1 MGKTKIALIIMLLLI
16 VSALLIVTLLGSDNS
31 EPVISS
37 NKIESEQPNSQPQ
50 SVKPDSQDVIIDE
63 EAVETDVNQSHAQEG
78 NDAADDPVNTP
89 NEESPPSGVDIKTD
103 HEQVVEQFENEEVDY
118 HWSGYWQNELHTI
131 VLFVGAK
138 AFVENTE
145 VECKSSTC
153 EVSVKLS
160 VNGPQ
165 NTVEAVGAL
174 SDEFAQRG
182 LKFVPASIDPE
193 NGEIVFYT
201 QPGDIPE

>member
-1 MGKTKIALIIMLLLI
+1 MGKARIALIIILLLV
-16 VSALLIVTLLGSDNS
+16 VSALLMVTLFS
-31 EPVISS
+31 EEDSEAVISA
-37 NKIESEQPNSQPQ
+37 KQGEYEESYSKPEP
-50 SVKPDSQDVIIDE
+50 VKPDSQDVTIKKQADE
-63 EAVETDVNQSHAQEG
+63 SDVTKVEDIANDSVNA
-78 NDAADDPVNTP
+78 P
-89 NEESPPSGVDIKTD
+89 NEEFPPSGVDIKTN
-103 HEQVVEQFENEEVDY
+103 HEQVAEQFDNEEVDY
-118 HWSGYWQNELHTI
+118 HWSGYWQNELQTI

-138 AFVENTE
+138 AFIEDSE
-145 VECKSSTC
+145 AECKSSTC
-153 EVSVKLS
+153 EVSVRLS

>member
-1 MGKTKIALIIMLLLI
+1 MGKTKIALIIILLLI
-16 VSALLIVTLLGSDNS
+16 VSALLIVTLFS
-31 EPVISS
+31 EEDPEAVISA
-37 NKIESEQPNSQPQ
+37 KQVEGEAYSQPE
-50 SVKPDSQDVIIDE
+50 SVKPDSQDVTIE
-63 EAVETDVNQSHAQEG
+63 EQPVKSGVQKT
-78 NDAADDPVNTP
+78 NDAANDSVNAF
-89 NEESPPSGVDIKTD
+89 NEKPSSSGVDIKTN
-103 HEQVVEQFENEEVDY
+103 HEQVAEQFDNEEVDY
-118 HWSGYWQNELHTI
+118 HWSGYWQNELQTI

-138 AFVENTE
+138 AFIEDSE

-153 EVSVKLS
+153 EVSVRLS

>member
-1 MGKTKIALIIMLLLI
+1 MGKTKIALIIVLLLI
-16 VSALLIVTLLGSDNS
+16 VSALLVVTVFSGEEP
-31 EPVISS
+31 EPVISA
-37 NKIESEQPNSQPQ
+37 KQVEDEEAYSQPE
-50 SVKPDSQDVIIDE
+50 SVKLDSQDVTIEKQIDE
-63 EAVETDVNQSHAQEG
+63 SDVTKVEDIANDSVNA
-78 NDAADDPVNTP
+78 P
-89 NEESPPSGVDIKTD
+89 NEEFPPSGLDIKTN
-103 HEQVVEQFENEEVDY
+103 HEQMIEQFENEEVDY
-118 HWSGYWQNELHTI
+118 HWSGYWQNELQTI

-138 AFVENTE
+138 AFVENSE

-153 EVSVKLS
+153 EVSVRLS

-193 NGEIVFYT
+193 SGEIVFYT

>member
-1 MGKTKIALIIMLLLI
+1 MEKTKIALIIVLLLI
-16 VSALLIVTLLGSDNS
+16 VSALLVVTVFSRENS
-31 EPVISS
+31 EAVISAKQVEDEEAYS
-37 NKIESEQPNSQPQ
+37 QLESI
-50 SVKPDSQDVIIDE
+50 KPDSQDVTIEKQIDE
-63 EAVETDVNQSHAQEG
+63 SDVTKVEDI
-78 NDAADDPVNTP
+78 ADDSINAP

-103 HEQVVEQFENEEVDY
+103 HEQVAEQFENEEEDY
-118 HWSGYWQNELHTI
+118 HWSGYWQNELQTI

-138 AFVENTE
+138 AFVENAE

-153 EVSVKLS
+153 EVSVELS
-160 VNGPQ
+160 VKGPQ

-174 SDEFAQRG
+174 SDEFAQRE

-193 NGEIVFYT
+193 SGEIVFYT

>member
-1 MGKTKIALIIMLLLI
+1 MGKARIALIIILLLA
-16 VSALLIVTLLGSDNS
+16 VSALLMVTLFS
-31 EPVISS
+31 EEDSEAVISA
-37 NKIESEQPNSQPQ
+37 KQGEHEESYSQPEP
-50 SVKPDSQDVIIDE
+50 VKPDSQDVTIKKQADE
-63 EAVETDVNQSHAQEG
+63 SDVTKVEDIANDSVNA
-78 NDAADDPVNTP
+78 P
-89 NEESPPSGVDIKTD
+89 NEEFPPSGVDIKTN
-103 HEQVVEQFENEEVDY
+103 HEQVAEQFDNEEVDY
-118 HWSGYWQNELHTI
+118 HWSGYWQNELQTI

-138 AFVENTE
+138 AFIEDSE

-153 EVSVKLS
+153 EVSVRLS

-193 NGEIVFYT
+193 SGEIVFYT

>member
-1 MGKTKIALIIMLLLI
+1 MGKTKIALIIVLLLI
-16 VSALLIVTLLGSDNS
+16 VSALLVVTVFSRENS
-31 EPVISS
+31 EAVISAKQVEDEEAYS
-37 NKIESEQPNSQPQ
+37 QLESI
-50 SVKPDSQDVIIDE
+50 KPDSQDVTIEKQIDE
-63 EAVETDVNQSHAQEG
+63 SDVTKVEDI
-78 NDAADDPVNTP
+78 ADDSINAP

-103 HEQVVEQFENEEVDY
+103 HEQVAEQFENEEVDY
-118 HWSGYWQNELHTI
+118 HWSGYWQNELQTI

-138 AFVENTE
+138 AFVENSE
-145 VECKSSTC
+145 AECKSSTC
-153 EVSVKLS
+153 EVSVRLS

-174 SDEFAQRG
+174 SDEFAQRE

-193 NGEIVFYT
+193 SGEIVFYT